1 MQSETSNLSQM
12 QFYSIGIV
20 AANKNLRSKDIEV
33 VPLEH
38 TPLVSGELT
47 DNVSSYKAKSKGT
60 MKDSFSIEID
70 TTLSIQATWI
80 PIGNS
85 NRLTAPD
92 VRRGEIVAIYRFSD
106 TDQFWWNTLKNDAKL
121 RRLETVVYA
130 FSNNS
135 KEDVEND
142 ANSTYFFEVSTHKKT
157 ITVHTSNNDGEP
169 HAFDIQINAGEG
181 KIVIQDDKDNFILM
195 DAVNNRLLLKNA
207 DNSFIDINKK
217 SISIISDDLISV
229 LTKNLSITAKTIGI
243 TSETTNVTS
252 NVFSLTSPVINL
264 NGNIAHVGNMITAG
278 AIKATMM
285 SADTMTGGSVSGTNV
300 NAVNITATNITATQ
314 VTASHITNS

>member
-1 MQSETSNLSQM
+1 MQSETSNLSQL

-20 AANKNLRSKDIEV
+20 AANKNIKSKDIEV

-47 DNVSSYKAKSKGT
+47 DNVSKYKAKSKGA

-70 TTLSIQATWI
+70 TTLSIQATWL
-80 PIGNS
+80 PLGNS
-85 NRLTAPD
+85 NRHTAPD
-92 VRRGEIVAIYRFSD
+92 VRRGEMVAIYRFSD
-106 TDQFWWNTLKNDAKL
+106 TDEFWWNTLKNDSKL

-169 HAFDIQINAGEG
+169 TTFDIQINAGEG
-181 KIVIQDDKDNFILM
+181 RIIIQDDKENFVLI
-195 DAVNNRLLLKNA
+195 DSVNNRLLFKNA

-217 SISIISDDLISV
+217 SISLFSDDLINIV
-229 LTKNLSITAKTIGI
+229 TKNLNVTAKTIAVN
-243 TSETTNVTS
+243 SETTNMVASSFT
-252 NVFSLTSPVINL
+252 LTSPIINL
-264 NGNIAHVGNMITAG
+264 VGNIAHAGNMVSAG
-278 AIKATMM
+278 TIQAAMM
-285 SADTMTGGSVSGTNV
+285 SAPVMSGGSVSGTNV
-300 NAVNITATNITATQ
+300 TATTGNITNLTATNISA
-314 VTASHITNS
+314 AHINGS